1 MIGVVAETLTDILKL
16 LQLEPAGPDNFT
28 GAQPSDDA
36 GNVRVF
42 GGQVAAQAL
51 MAAGLTTPTRVP
63 HSLHLYFLRPGD
75 PREPLHY
82 TVTHLRDGGTFSARA
97 VAVTQGDGRVI
108 LEALA
113 SFTDELDGID
123 YQQRMPDVPPPEELP
138 PMEIQL
144 ADYADVLDGFWVQ
157 PRAVAMRYV
166 DPPPLLAIDLPD
178 PPGRVTRLWFRTDG
192 DAPADPLTASS
203 LLAYISDWS
212 ILDPVLY
219 MTRRPPV
226 AHSIASLDHAMWFH
240 RPPDFSD
247 WLLYEQYSPS
257 GIGARGLSNGAIYNR
272 AGQLVCTVVQ
282 EGYLGRG

>member
-1 MIGVVAETLTDILKL
+1 MIGRMAETLTDILAL
-16 LQLEPAGPDNFT
+16 LDLEPAGPDAFD
-28 GAQPSDDA
+28 GAQPADSRD
-36 GNVRVF
+36 VRVF

-51 MAAGLTTPTRVP
+51 MAAGLTAAGRAP

-75 PREPLHY
+75 PREPLRY
-82 TVTHLRDGGTFSARA
+82 TVTRLRDGGTFSARA
-97 VAVTQGDGRVI
+97 VAVTQRDDRVI

-113 SFTDELDGID
+113 SYTDALDGID
-123 YQQRMPDVPPPEELP
+123 YQQQMPDVPAPESLL

-144 ADYADVLDGFWVQ
+144 ADYADELDGFWVQ
-157 PRAVAMRYV
+157 PRGVSMRYV
-166 DPPPLLAIDLPD
+166 DPPPLLAADLPE
-178 PPGRVTRLWFRTDG
+178 PPGAATRLWFRADG
-192 DAPADPLTASS
+192 DVPADPLTAFS

-219 MTRRPPV
+219 MTRRPPL
-226 AHSIASLDHAMWFH
+226 ADSIASLDHAMWFH

-247 WLLYEQYSPS
+247 WLLYDQHSPS

>member
-1 MIGVVAETLTDILKL
+1 MAETLTDILAL
-16 LQLEPAGPDNFT
+16 LALEPAGPDAFD
-28 GAQPSDDA
+28 GRQPDDA
-36 GNVRVF
+36 GSVRVF

-51 MAAGLTTPTRVP
+51 MAAGRTAAGRVP

-75 PREPLHY
+75 PREPLRY
-82 TVTHLRDGGTFSARA
+82 NVACLRDGGTFSARS

-113 SFTDELDGID
+113 SFTDGLDGID
-123 YQQRMPDVPPPEELP
+123 YHQSIPDVPAPETLP

-144 ADYADVLDGFWVQ
+144 ADYADELDGFWVR
-157 PRAVAMRYV
+157 PRGVSMRYV
-166 DPPPLLAIDLPD
+166 DPPPLLAVNLPG
-178 PPGRVTRLWFRTDG
+178 PLGPATRLWFRADG
-192 DAPADPLTASS
+192 DVPADPLIAFS

-247 WLLYEQYSPS
+247 WLLYDQHSPS